1 MKRGILW
8 GWLLLTP
15 LLAQATDYRMP
26 DERDRTL
33 DVSLR
38 FASAKAPLDYSD
50 GHAYDT
56 TSSWIGLTL
65 REQISPRLML
75 GMYGGYA
82 YVTQTGNPVTAGI
95 ELDGYHAGFSLD
107 GVLFES
113 RNASLYYALDYTY
126 QKVDNKTDT
135 QTVVLD
141 WSAPQALLGA
151 SVAIARGLRLY
162 GGGGYG
168 YIDGEERASGLVN
181 HTTDFSRSSRAFGFL
196 GLDLNVDPDGFVG
209 IEAATGL
216 TRRAEIYF
224 KRRY

>member
-1 MKRGILW
+1 MKRKILW
-8 GWLLLTP
+8 GWLLFMP
-15 LLAQATDYRMP
+15 LPAQAADYMTP
-26 DERDRTL
+26 YERDRTL

-38 FASAKAPLDYSD
+38 FASAKAPFDYSD

-56 TSSWIGLTL
+56 TSRWIGLTL
-65 REQISPRLML
+65 REQVNPRLML

-82 YVTQTGNPVTAGI
+82 YVIQTGNPVTAGI

-126 QKVDNKTDT
+126 QKVDDKTDT

-141 WSAPQALLGA
+141 WSEPQARLGA
-151 SVAIARGLRLY
+151 SFALARGLRLY

-168 YIDGEERASGLVN
+168 YIDGEERASGSVN
-181 HTTDFSRSSRAFGFL
+181 HTIDFSRSSRAFGFL

-209 IEAATGL
+209 VEAATGL
-216 TRRAEIYF
+216 VRRAEIYF